1 MKLKLTKYV
10 NTQYVNIF
18 KQKFI
23 IFFSK
28 IFETFWQ
35 FRFISLLCHSPCNS
49 QANKSLKLKNQL
61 TRPAGKNLYFV
72 FSIVLINFC
81 FVFNS
86 LMKFVQ
92 ILLEGAKKGVRIFT
106 PLNWTPFLTPSQ
118 KSEDPHR
125 CLWNVIPSY
134 RDISIYWYIL
144 CSVYFSSK
152 AIEIWPVSS
161 ENIWIRDA

>member
-61 TRPAGKNLYFV
+61 TRPAGKNIYFV

-92 ILLEGAKKGVRIFT
+92 IQTKYCWL
-106 PLNWTPFLTPSQ
+106 S
-118 KSEDPHR
+118 
-125 CLWNVIPSY
+125 CLWLILFLPTLLSSPSSDLPEY
-134 RDISIYWYIL
+134 IYVYIYEYQGDCNYICYNELNKDIYL
-144 CSVYFSSK
+144 CVH
-152 AIEIWPVSS
+152 
-161 ENIWIRDA
+161 